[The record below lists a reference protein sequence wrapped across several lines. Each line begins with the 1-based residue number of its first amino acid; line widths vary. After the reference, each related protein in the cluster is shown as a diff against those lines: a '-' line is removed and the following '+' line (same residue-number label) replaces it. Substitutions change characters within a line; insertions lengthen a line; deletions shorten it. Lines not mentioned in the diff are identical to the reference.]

1 MMAFISTDDGLT
13 WSRGLLIE
21 QGGAT
26 GQPRGSVSYPDGQQT
41 SDGKIHIIYDYN
53 RTTDQL
59 ILKTDFTEADILD
72 PQYDAAMIRVH
83 NNKKV
88 VSKGGQ

>member
-1 MMAFISTDDGLT
+1 MAFISEDDGFS
-13 WSRGLLIE
+13 WSRGMLLDE
-21 QGGAT
+21 RSGT
-26 GQPRGSVSYPDGQQT
+26 SYPDGQQT
-41 SDGKIHIIYDYN
+41 KDGRIHIIYDFS

-72 PQYDAAMIRVH
+72 PHYDAAMIRVY
-83 NNKKV
+83 NNRKV